1 MVCDANTMSEGD
13 IKIRFNK
20 LCQQFQNNKKYI
32 SASLSE
38 SDYTIP
44 EKEDISYELLV
55 HKKRYEAVFYQQPA
69 NLDTTA
75 IAKEM
80 QDFLLTK
87 YTEEQLANPA
97 EDEQK
102 DMMMAVTSYMLDKIS
117 KKVVWFMISEYYGKY
132 YITILYDNEY
142 NRANGRRRKR
152 YPRTDFCES
161 RPPLL
166 PDFVARHPVYRGFER
181 LCGYPHHRKENY
193 YQINAESACRAPSG

>member
-132 YITILYDNEY
+132 YITIFYDNEY
-142 NRANGRRRKR
+142 NRANG
-152 YPRTDFCES
+152 DD
-161 RPPLL
+161 L
-166 PDFVARHPVYRGFER
+166 
-181 LCGYPHHRKENY
+181 
-193 YQINAESACRAPSG
+193 